1 MKKLLPIGVFLIL
14 AFVAFKFTTQ
24 EEENNLVV
32 DKASEAKLVKK
43 TKKTPEQRALYAEER
58 ARFEYKQ
65 LANPATGE
73 IPREETIIEFQNAQK
88 AKIRIDGDDNLRAP
102 VASFVNRGPTN
113 LGGRT
118 RTIVFDKSDGTGNT
132 IIAGG
137 VSGGVFRTT
146 NGGSSWTKVSA
157 NDEIHNVSAIA
168 QDPRVGFQNIWYYA
182 TGERGLGSSAANG
195 ATYYLGQ
202 GIWKSIDSGLTWTQM
217 AGTFSTY
224 ESFDNL
230 FDQIYT
236 LAVHPTTGELFAAI
250 VGRVV
255 RFNGVSWV
263 AEVTMPSGFNS
274 GNDTDVVIT
283 STGRVYVAMGG
294 TTGAAIEGVWTSA
307 TGTGGWTRISDNTV
321 YPTAISNPGGIPLH
335 TKLTGRA
342 VLGLSPSNEN
352 KLYVLYV
359 NGVSSDCAG
368 IAAPEADLFM
378 WDQSSTTWTDYSSK
392 LPDEPGCSNGND
404 PMAVQ
409 GGYDL
414 VVSVKP
420 NNENFVVIGGTN
432 AYKMADITAVGSF
445 SRIGGY
451 ASAGSYA
458 LYSVGGTE
466 HHPDIHSL
474 VFDPTDSPNFNTL
487 FSGTDGGIHK
497 TTDVTAGSVAWTS
510 LNNNYQTQQFYHVA
524 IDPQSASDYVIGGLQ
539 DNGTNEGG
547 TGGSLTE
554 QTRIWGGDGV
564 AVGISR
570 DNANVPL
577 FVGSQLGSFYRIFK
591 NVGGW
596 TNIEP
601 AGSTSQFV
609 TYFHLDP
616 DNNKN
621 LYYGGGSIL
630 YRTTDATNV
639 TTVVGAGATDWTNMG
654 APSGLANI
662 SRFGT
667 SWGAYNAGTSYL
679 LIGGENGAVHRLDD
693 PQNAASVASSV
704 NITPSG
710 ATGIVS
716 GLAIHPTDNK
726 IVMLT
731 YSNYGITSI
740 YITQDVTVASPVWA
754 VAERNLS
761 AHSIRSAAITVNTAG
776 EALYLVG
783 TGRGLYSS
791 TNPLNAGGV
800 DWTREAPN
808 LIGYAVV
815 RSMAY
820 RPADNKLLIGTHGN
834 GMFEA
839 TINHVLSLEDNEIS
853 ESIKV
858 YPNPVSDRL
867 NLSMP
872 NELSDN
878 ASFIINNILG
888 QNVMRGT
895 LENSQVD
902 VNSLNTGIYFIQ
914 ISSNGKNG
922 VKRFIKK

>member
-1 MKKLLPIGVFLIL
+1 M
-14 AFVAFKFTTQ
+14 
-24 EEENNLVV
+24 
-32 DKASEAKLVKK
+32 
-43 TKKTPEQRALYAEER
+43 
-58 ARFEYKQ
+58 
-65 LANPATGE
+65 AN
-73 IPREETIIEFQNAQK
+73 
-88 AKIRIDGDDNLRAP
+88 
-102 VASFVNRGPTN
+102 
-113 LGGRT
+113 
-118 RTIVFDKSDGTGNT
+118 
-132 IIAGG
+132 
-137 VSGGVFRTT
+137 
-146 NGGSSWTKVSA
+146 
-157 NDEIHNVSAIA
+157 
-168 QDPRVGFQNIWYYA
+168 
-182 TGERGLGSSAANG
+182 
-195 ATYYLGQ
+195 
-202 GIWKSIDSGLTWTQM
+202 
-217 AGTFSTY
+217 
-224 ESFDNL
+224 
-230 FDQIYT
+230 
-236 LAVHPTTGELFAAI
+236 
-250 VGRVV
+250 
-255 RFNGVSWV
+255 
-263 AEVTMPSGFNS
+263 
-274 GNDTDVVIT
+274 
-283 STGRVYVAMGG
+283 
-294 TTGAAIEGVWTSA
+294 
-307 TGTGGWTRISDNTV
+307 
-321 YPTAISNPGGIPLH
+321 
-335 TKLTGRA
+335 
-342 VLGLSPSNEN
+342 
-352 KLYVLYV
+352 
-359 NGVSSDCAG
+359 
-368 IAAPEADLFM
+368 
-378 WDQSSTTWTDYSSK
+378 
-392 LPDEPGCSNGND
+392 
-404 PMAVQ
+404 
-409 GGYDL
+409 
-414 VVSVKP
+414 
-420 NNENFVVIGGTN
+420 
-432 AYKMADITAVGSF
+432 ITAAGSF

-451 ASAGSYA
+451 ATAGGYS

-524 IDPQSASDYVIGGLQ
+524 IDPQTGSDFVLGGLQ
-539 DNGTNEGG
+539 DNGTNQGG
-547 TGGSLTE
+547 VIDGGQPSNTFQE
-554 QTRIWGGDGV
+554 RVFGGDGV
-564 AVGISR
+564 AVAISR
-570 DNANVPL
+570 DNVNVPT
-577 FVGSQLGSFYRIFK
+577 FVGAQLGTFYRRNKSLPPQF
-591 NVGGW
+591 G

-716 GLAIHPTDNK
+716 GLAIHPNDNK

-800 DWTREAPN
+800 DWTREASN

-839 TINHVLSLEDNEIS
+839 TINHVLSVEDNEIS
-853 ESIKV
+853 KSIKV
-858 YPNPVSDRL
+858 YPNPVEDRL
-867 NLSMP
+867 NLNMP
-872 NELSDN
+872 AEISEN

-888 QNVMRGT
+888 QNVMKGS
-895 LENSQVD
+895 LENNQVH
-902 VNSLNTGIYFIQ
+902 VNNLDTGLYFIQ
-914 ISSNGKNG
+914 ISSNGKKG